1 MGQRYRKMEEDQK
14 PESGLIS
21 NQDIAE
27 IGGLEPKIKTFSK
40 KKFKLGNVASK
51 LVWLK
56 SIADGSLGAKPE

>member
-51 LVWLK
+51 LV
-56 SIADGSLGAKPE
+56 